1 MGTHPPAYKKS
12 GLIRSRLSLFCY
24 VFLLVILFAFKGSN
38 LNAHLADTSV
48 LNVENGE
55 VEVFVGD
62 LVHIAVLRQEV
73 KKTDDEA
80 AKCIV
85 VALGYD
91 FTHKLVDLFDVGCAV
106 NGEKV
111 FALFNDILFLIVTSF
126 VSLVSA

>member
-1 MGTHPPAYKKS
+1 MSTLVGFSFSFSEVFLLGGKDFFMGTHPPAYKKS

-91 FTHKLVDLFDVGCAV
+91 FT
-106 NGEKV
+106 
-111 FALFNDILFLIVTSF
+111 TS
-126 VSLVSA
+126 SLTSSM